1 MLNMLCTRSMR
12 SVAKWESQSMSHA
25 LTNAKH
31 LKVTVTQTQMPQTPE
46 TCAQRV
52 AKLTRG
58 QYARAPSTAHTCPC
72 TVYFRWETGKDGPK
86 KKSTGGLTSHIGGT
100 VVTYSK
106 LVLAI
111 PFLLCVRRVHKQD
124 IIAGVVSFKTSRG
137 PNFMRQMPCMMP
149 AV

>member
-1 MLNMLCTRSMR
+1 MPEPPQLHILVPVRSI
-12 SVAKWESQSMSHA
+12 SGG
-25 LTNAKH
+25 
-31 LKVTVTQTQMPQTPE
+31 
-46 TCAQRV
+46 
-52 AKLTRG
+52 KLEKTD
-58 QYARAPSTAHTCPC
+58 Q
-72 TVYFRWETGKDGPK
+72 
-86 KKSTGGLTSHIGGT
+86 KKSQPAGLRAISAAPC
-100 VVTYSK
+100 SK